1 MAVGVFA
8 ERCAQIEF
16 LKISDGIAFGEK
28 QKLSPFVI
36 RFPEGFVEG
45 WKGFFKP
52 YPELRWREI
61 VQNLIAVVVG
71 SMLEIFD
78 DAFLL
83 KLHPGENDQRRKSVW
98 RSEEHTSELQ
108 SLMRKSY
115 ADFRLT

>member
-1 MAVGVFA
+1 MLRPPPVSKRTDTLFPYTTLF
-8 ERCAQIEF
+8 R
-16 LKISDGIAFGEK
+16 SFGEK

-61 VQNLIAVVVG
+61 VQNLIAVGVG

-83 KLHPGENDQRRKSVW
+83 KVHPGENDQRPKSVW
-98 RSEEHTSELQ
+98 IGMVNVMLHHIILEVGVEDPT
-108 SLMRKSY
+108 Y
-115 ADFRLT
+115 